1 MTKELKLLIDVNVV
15 VVGIVVVVV
24 FVVVAVVSYTNFV
37 DKTKQDKATLLHF
50 CTLDTA
56 MADLAPQVADA
67 SRGGPGTVK

>member
-15 VVGIVVVVV
+15 VIVVVVF
-24 FVVVAVVSYTNFV
+24 FVVVSSTNFV